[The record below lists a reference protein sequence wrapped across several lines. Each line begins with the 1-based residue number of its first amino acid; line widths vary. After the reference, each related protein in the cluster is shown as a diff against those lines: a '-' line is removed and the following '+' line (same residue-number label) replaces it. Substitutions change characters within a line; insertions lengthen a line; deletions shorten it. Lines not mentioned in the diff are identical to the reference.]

1 MCQKAFF
8 KKICGGCTPGVDP
21 TNEEQSGVI
30 VSQGKN
36 GQDLGLDS
44 NPVEYGKVMG
54 MSLLW
59 LGYAVWQRVSQ
70 KASGKGLTEAS
81 PGW

>member
-1 MCQKAFF
+1 MLLCLKAGTICFCSVIMFVMCQKAFF

-54 MSLLW
+54 MSLL
-59 LGYAVWQRVSQ
+59 
-70 KASGKGLTEAS
+70 
-81 PGW
+81 